1 MQVQV
6 HRSPLRIFLVIV
18 WSYRVVIREEQ
29 VLTRGMQSA
38 RMGPEVPQYLGI
50 VARLDLLLIYLSSQY
65 LET

>member
-38 RMGPEVPQYLGI
+38 RMEPEVPQYLGI

>member
-38 RMGPEVPQYLGI
+38 RMRPEVPQYLGI
-50 VARLDLLLIYLSSQY
+50 LARLDLLLMYLSSQC